1 MSFGCGIQMK
11 ILMLILASDSAP
23 EYIEFQKVWRSY
35 MHSNPNIHCFFY
47 KGDPNLSQDAIL
59 SGDTLLIKLEE
70 SLENVYE
77 KTILAFKYFEP
88 VLHQYDFVYR
98 TNLSSF
104 IDFGKYID
112 VCQTFPKT
120 EGCIAFVG
128 MTGDGV
134 SFPSGSGFT
143 LSPDLVRRFV
153 KDPPP
158 KIEQDDITFG
168 VALNNWGIPI
178 HSVSRADYSRDVGDF
193 VYRIP
198 EMPTF
203 HYRIKTDNRK
213 HDIEIM
219 RALARNFYPSLR
231 AHMAQPLTYQTP
243 RVTNDRPWK
252 SLY

>member
-1 MSFGCGIQMK
+1 
-11 ILMLILASDSAP
+11 
-23 EYIEFQKVWRSY
+23 

-47 KGDPNLSQDAIL
+47 KGVPNLSQDAVL

-88 VLHQYDFVYR
+88 ALYQYDFVYR

-104 IDFGKYID
+104 IDFRKYID
-112 VCQTFPKT
+112 ICQSFPKT
-120 EGCIAFVG
+120 EGCIAFIG
-128 MTGDGV
+128 MTDNGV
-134 SFPSGSGFT
+134 CFPSGSGFT

-178 HSVSRADYSRDVGDF
+178 CNVNRADYVSDLNEF
-193 VYRIP
+193 VSRIP

-203 HYRIKTDNRK
+203 HYRIKSDDRK
-213 HDIEIM
+213 RDTEIM
-219 RALARNFYPSLR
+219 RALVADYKKITDRMWWKAR
-231 AHMAQPLTYQTP
+231 
-243 RVTNDRPWK
+243 
-252 SLY
+252 